1 MKLSTEL
8 ILANLVILGALW
20 YCAYQGMLG
29 TTIVLLVTMFALRAW
44 SLSAA
49 HKERMAEAEEAKAK
63 FKELMRRKFEDKS

>member
-8 ILANLVILGALW
+8 ALANLVVLGALW
-20 YCAYQGMLG
+20 YCAIQGMLG
-29 TTIVLLVTMFALRAW
+29 TTIILFTMVCALRAW

-63 FKELMRRKFEDKS
+63 LREILRRKFKGEP